1 MQEKS
6 LLAIHEFTRAVTQL
20 VVNKDG
26 IEGTP
31 TPDIEAVLLALPPV
45 WVVIEENPDWPQ
57 IMPLRRA
64 VTATEALLTTLT
76 VIEEEHNQAIVI
88 EWALA
93 WGGWLQSRL
102 DAAKRYI
109 DDQQP
114 PPDVSNN

>member
-6 LLAIHEFTRAVTQL
+6 LFAIHEFTRAVTQL
-20 VVNKDG
+20 VVDKDG

-76 VIEEEHNQAIVI
+76 VIEEEHEPGHRHRMGARVGRVDPVPPRRGQAVY
-88 EWALA
+88 
-93 WGGWLQSRL
+93 R
-102 DAAKRYI
+102 
-109 DDQQP
+109 
-114 PPDVSNN
+114 